1 MAVFFYGC
9 ITMDGYLATKD
20 HNLDWLYDTGTPN
33 ETSCDEFYRHMDV
46 VLMGR
51 RTFEEIEKAGN
62 PAEAYPSTENYV
74 FTHGELACSGLTA
87 VNGDPVEFV
96 RELDKNRNIWIVG
109 GNTVLAPLLNQDMVN
124 YLIVQV
130 APVLL
135 GAGIPLFT
143 QKEKLQRYH
152 LKMVRQY
159 GEFAEL
165 VYSRRN
171 DGY

>member
-1 MAVFFYGC
+1 M
-9 ITMDGYLATKD
+9 
-20 HNLDWLYDTGTPN
+20 
-33 ETSCDEFYRHMDV
+33 
-46 VLMGR
+46 
-51 RTFEEIEKAGN
+51 
-62 PAEAYPSTENYV
+62 
-74 FTHGELACSGLTA
+74 
-87 VNGDPVEFV
+87 
-96 RELDKNRNIWIVG
+96 DKNRNIWIVG
-109 GNTVLAPLLNQDMVN
+109 GNTVLAHLLNQDMVD

-135 GAGIPLFT
+135 GAGIPLLP

-152 LKMVRQY
+152 LETVRQY